1 MIILALD
8 QSTRISGWA
17 VFDNSQL
24 KSFGHWSET
33 SEDIGKRFLNI
44 KNNIK
49 QKVEQYQPDKIIFE
63 NIQLQNGGQ
72 NVGTFQKL
80 AQLQGMIMILCEE
93 LQIPYEI
100 VYASEW
106 RKSCDFLKGNDKHR
120 NEQKKITQQWVKDT
134 FGLKCTQDEADAIC
148 IGYHATIKSEDFYDW
163 S

>member
-49 QKVEQYQPDKIIFE
+49 QKIEQYQPDKIIFE
-63 NIQLQNGGQ
+63 NIQLQNGG
-72 NVGTFQKL
+72 
-80 AQLQGMIMILCEE
+80 
-93 LQIPYEI
+93 
-100 VYASEW
+100 
-106 RKSCDFLKGNDKHR
+106 
-120 NEQKKITQQWVKDT
+120 
-134 FGLKCTQDEADAIC
+134 
-148 IGYHATIKSEDFYDW
+148 
-163 S
+163 